1 MKLFKPLFI
10 PNVDYTG
17 IPFHKSSGWNSSQ
30 KRYIN
35 RLNLHNFADEVRLTE
50 GVEKAILK
58 RCQWLVD
65 YMYENADALA
75 RLRPTGTPSDKVNS
89 TKLLLAIGRV
99 AQAKVR
105 KDWASYTDA
114 ILLMNTLYI
123 YALEFRYG
131 RECGYTD
138 DTVVIGDNKHG
149 WRKQT
154 FNPDGKFI
162 APSSRRYGRYQ
173 KTDK

>member
-1 MKLFKPLFI
+1 MKQFKPLFI
-10 PNVDYTG
+10 PKVDYTDV
-17 IPFHKSSGWNSSQ
+17 PHHHTKGWNGSQ

-35 RLNLHNFADEVRLTE
+35 RIYLHNFDDERRLI
-50 GVEKAILK
+50 GVVENTILQ

-65 YMYENADALA
+65 YMYENADDLA

-105 KDWASYTDA
+105 KDWGEYTDA

-149 WRKQT
+149 WRKQS
-154 FNPDGKFI
+154 FNPDGKWVDPK
-162 APSSRRYGRYQ
+162 ARRYGRYQ
-173 KTDK
+173 SSDK

>member
-10 PNVDYTG
+10 PNVDYTD
-17 IPFHKSSGWNSSQ
+17 IPYHKSNGWNSSQ

-35 RLNLHNFADEVRLTE
+35 RLNLHNFDDERRLID
-50 GVEKAILK
+50 GVEQGILK

-105 KDWASYTDA
+105 KDWGEYTDA

-162 APSSRRYGRYQ
+162 APKSRRYGRYQ